1 MQLSKLFFSLLA
13 VFFGLFLVLVSALRL
28 SWQAAR
34 ATSERVMPSQGE
46 VKSGIEAADT
56 EEGMLEEKLGQ
67 ESKKGDYYLPY
78 PGILPDHPLYWL
90 KMVRDRIMLWTTRD
104 PLQQYQRLLHYS
116 DKRIGAAKALIEGG
130 QPELGV
136 TTATKAE
143 KYLEQAV
150 SQYNTLNAASKINP
164 ETKEQLERAV
174 EKHQEL
180 VEAFLLQVPDQ
191 AKAGLSRVL
200 ETTRMSRA
208 AVQGSSN

>member
-1 MQLSKLFFSLLA
+1 MA
-13 VFFGLFLVLVSALRL
+13 
-28 SWQAAR
+28 
-34 ATSERVMPSQGE
+34 M
-46 VKSGIEAADT
+46 
-56 EEGMLEEKLGQ
+56 EEKGELAN
-67 ESKKGDYYLPY
+67 KPVNYYLPY

-150 SQYNTLNAASKINP
+150 SQYKKLDAAGKINP
-164 ETKEQLERAV
+164 ETKERLERAT

-180 VEAFLLQVPDQ
+180 VEGFLLQVPDQ
-191 AKAGLSRVL
+191 AKAGLNRVL
-200 ETTRMSRA
+200 ETTKMSRG
-208 AVQGSSN
+208 AVQGAGN